1 MNHLKQLQF
10 QAEPP
15 PPSTGE
21 GEGGGENATNY
32 INEPP
37 WPEGQGFF
45 RAHRLRRITPLRSGH
60 HSSPGLK
67 AWGLLGVL

>member
-21 GEGGGENATNY
+21 GEGGGEDATNF
-32 INEPP
+32 INK
-37 WPEGQGFF
+37 FN
-45 RAHRLRRITPLRSGH
+45 
-60 HSSPGLK
+60 
-67 AWGLLGVL
+67 